1 MIGIM
6 LISDELYVHFALQM
20 LMGIVQKPSVKSYF
34 TKNPILDT
42 PIFYKTMPQ
51 DRFEIINR
59 FLHFANNSQ
68 LDHYNGNKKLFKI
81 DPVVKHLNDK
91 YKSSYKMG
99 ENISVDESLTL
110 WKGRLSIKTYLPL
123 KTAKF
128 DIKSYE
134 ICESSTGYLWQF
146 VIYTDSTTEVQTVSY
161 LRMYRRLRR

>member
-1 MIGIM
+1 M
-6 LISDELYVHFALQM
+6 
-20 LMGIVQKPSVKSYF
+20 
-34 TKNPILDT
+34 DT
-42 PIFYKTMPQ
+42 TIFYKTMPQ

-68 LDHYNGNKKLFKI
+68 LDHYNGNKKLFKT

-123 KTAKF
+123 KAAKF
-128 DIKSYE
+128 GIKSYK

-146 VIYTDSTTEVQTVSY
+146 VIYTGSTTEVQTGIISTDVQKTTQIVIKLIEPLFGVGHTLWMDIYYNSPE
-161 LRMYRRLRR
+161 LI